1 MFLCGFDRCL
11 PCDKIYTWKPNTSII
26 KLKHTHFDKLS
37 PQGCVGYKWR
47 YDSFIDEECMNKFPS
62 SKWNRSISL
71 LVLHQSLIW
80 CHLPN
85 PPFALLHHISH
96 TSMEC
101 AFVVDVTHIGH
112 ICFLLDFVAVWAL
125 QTISSLQYDQNFY
138 TFTKECNRRIY
149 SPFVLFNVDVFLCS
163 ILPQYLIYTRP
174 FTCALSTERDTRQKL
189 EGFLIDNVYDIARA
203 HTFRCMLLS
212 P

>member
-1 MFLCGFDRCL
+1 MTSYQHASLVASPFERQKHIDSNEDNLQWNFCSKEMFLCGFDRCL

-62 SKWNRSISL
+62 SKWNRSINL

-101 AFVVDVTHIGH
+101 AFIVDVTHIGH
-112 ICFLLDFVAVWAL
+112 IWF
-125 QTISSLQYDQNFY
+125 
-138 TFTKECNRRIY
+138 FTQFCPCLGTSN
-149 SPFVLFNVDVFLCS
+149 
-163 ILPQYLIYTRP
+163 YLIPTIWP
-174 FTCALSTERDTRQKL
+174 E
-189 EGFLIDNVYDIARA
+189 
-203 HTFRCMLLS
+203 LLHFYKGV
-212 P
+212 